1 MATVTRQV
9 YGYCPYLDTDYSIT
23 VEYAVIYSL
32 GKHEPGY
39 KPIGA
44 DCDESEAC
52 PYDNG
57 NKCPIYE
64 GALYI

>member
-1 MATVTRQV
+1 MSRVFRQV

-23 VEYAVIYSL
+23 IEYAVIHSL
-32 GKHEPGY
+32 GKNEPGY

-44 DCDESEAC
+44 SCDESDSC

-57 NKCPIYE
+57 NKCPIYDSE
-64 GALYI
+64 LHI